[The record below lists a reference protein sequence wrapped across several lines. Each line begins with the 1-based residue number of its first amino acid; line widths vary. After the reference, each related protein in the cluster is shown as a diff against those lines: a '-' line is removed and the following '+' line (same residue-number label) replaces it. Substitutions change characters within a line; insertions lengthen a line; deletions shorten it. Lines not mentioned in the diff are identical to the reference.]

1 MSDHVS
7 CDTCGKQYVFKP
19 TLAGKRVKCKCG
31 GRITFPALVTP
42 AAEEVLEVS
51 ASEQDPLAALSGRQ
65 TINLDDVEQSAA
77 SAGSIAS
84 VCRTCSTPLQL
95 GAAICTMCGTNQR
108 TGERMQTMVQKAPPP
123 PPRPVKQASSHNYV
137 AVGGGGW
144 RIGLGLL
151 MTVGGIAA
159 SIFSYNS
166 AAPGQTYVVYTGLIA
181 CGLGMMVRGMFTSGD

>member
-1 MSDHVS
+1 MADHVS

-31 GRITFPALVTP
+31 GRIAFPALVTP
-42 AAEEVLEVS
+42 AAEEISE
-51 ASEQDPLAALSGRQ
+51 AADAEQDPLAALSGRRL
-65 TINLDDVEQSAA
+65 INLDDIQSP
-77 SAGSIAS
+77 GETITN

-151 MTVGGIAA
+151 MTVGGIVA

-166 AAPGQTYVVYTGLIA
+166 AAPGQTYVVFTGLIA
-181 CGLGMMVRGMFTSGD
+181 GGLGMMVRGMFSSGD